1 MLPTKKRFCYMQ
13 PTELKN
19 SQSAVPVHVEPC
31 LEGLNSNPESGTAVL
46 VISLVISPVADGE
59 GRSVM
64 VWCSI
69 SLSLMA

>member
-1 MLPTKKRFCYMQ
+1 MLV
-13 PTELKN
+13 L
-19 SQSAVPVHVEPC
+19 V
-31 LEGLNSNPESGTAVL
+31 LNSNPESGTAVL

-69 SLSLMA
+69 LLSLMA

>member
-1 MLPTKKRFCYMQ
+1 MA
-13 PTELKN
+13 
-19 SQSAVPVHVEPC
+19 S
-31 LEGLNSNPESGTAVL
+31 GLAIAIATGRGDLRMNSNPESGTAVL

-69 SLSLMA
+69 LLSLMAGWR

>member
-1 MLPTKKRFCYMQ
+1 MLNYPENPLWMSNLCGVFM
-13 PTELKN
+13 N
-19 SQSAVPVHVEPC
+19 SH
-31 LEGLNSNPESGTAVL
+31 PETGTAVL

-69 SLSLMA
+69 LLSLMAG